1 MLRSGVNPNIVNSS
15 IFKNLWEED
24 MPIEH
29 SMISKSVEQ
38 AQVKMEGF
46 NFDTRKHLVEYD
58 DVVNTHRDVIYN
70 ERRFVLRDGDPR
82 PIVSEMISEKVQ
94 EIASPVQVDENT
106 GRKKKGAA
114 VS

>member
-29 SMISKSVEQ
+29 SMISRSVEQ

-46 NFDTRKHLVEYD
+46 NFDTRKHLVDYD
-58 DVVNTHRDVIYN
+58 DVVNTQREYVYKD
-70 ERRFVLRDGDPR
+70 RRFVLQNGDPR
-82 PIVSEMISEKVQ
+82 PLIGQMISDKVH
-94 EIASPVQVDENT
+94 ELGAPAMGSED
-106 GRKKKGAA
+106 GRNKKR
-114 VS
+114 